1 MAREYSVQI
10 KHCAALTS
18 PLTKYQTGHTA
29 LPKNLLRPPR
39 ERSQQGPYGA
49 GTLITVFTMVTDAF
63 KASTLPLIVVTVDD
77 VDCPGLE
84 IVIPG

>member
-1 MAREYSVQI
+1 M
-10 KHCAALTS
+10 
-18 PLTKYQTGHTA
+18 
-29 LPKNLLRPPR
+29 
-39 ERSQQGPYGA
+39 
-49 GTLITVFTMVTDAF
+49 ITVFTMVTDAF